1 MQLKDEYG
9 YLYTNNGRLF
19 LWYDTN
25 IDLSVLLKKISS
37 NHVSSNDDATDY
49 ARDQA
54 VDSVIYSAA
63 LEATFN

>member
-1 MQLKDEYG
+1 MNMDIYAWIMG
-9 YLYTNNGRLF
+9 SLF
-19 LWYDTN
+19 YDM
-25 IDLSVLLKKISS
+25 IQISAYQYCWRKG
-37 NHVSSNDDATDY
+37 NMSSNDDATDY